1 MSRPATQDE
10 ADRLS
15 RYLCQRFH
23 AFRVRKNDVPGIKI
37 IQAALD
43 VARTLGAD
51 LPSGEDFVEKYATTI
66 GPTVFV
72 PDGLDPD
79 QQMELMVHEIQHVH
93 QFWTGGDQTGL
104 GGNFTQLWLY
114 TFEPEARVR
123 YEVEAYRAQ
132 WEWLLARGRAMPATI
147 DEVALPLEH
156 GYMLSDE
163 QKQFAKDLLE
173 VAATTA
179 SKGIVSTQVA
189 AAAIDWT
196 RQNLRELL
204 AG

>member
-1 MSRPATQDE
+1 MSRPATQQE

-15 RYLCQRFH
+15 QYLCQRFH
-23 AFRVRKNDVPGIKI
+23 GFRVRKSDLPGVKLIEV
-37 IQAALD
+37 ALNT
-43 VARTLGAD
+43 ARALGAD
-51 LPSGEDFVEKYATTI
+51 LISGEDFVEKYATTI

-72 PDGLDPD
+72 PDGLEPD

-93 QFWTGGDQTGL
+93 QFWTGGQQTGL

-132 WEWLLARGRAMPATI
+132 WEWLLACGRAMPNSI
-147 DEVALPLEH
+147 EEIALPLEH
-156 GYMLSDE
+156 GYMLNDE

-179 SKGIVSTQVA
+179 SKGIVSTEVA
-189 AAAIDWT
+189 TAAIDWT
-196 RQNLRELL
+196 RQNIRELL
-204 AG
+204 TT